1 MKQMKI
7 WVLALIVL
15 VGVGFTSCMNSDDN
29 STSSWMGPVEVS
41 YSPYDRTT
49 SFKFGELIISPTNT
63 SLATVEKQYNFKP
76 STTRMA
82 YIAFEYSTDEGSGNE
97 TATNKLQNVVMN
109 YAVSLDETVERV
121 TEKGASNDSIAT
133 APIIRMTDVMASTQN
148 ENGFYILHDRY
159 LFTGLA
165 YFVQEKAHSFT
176 LVNYPNEEVE
186 EGTVKFYLR
195 HSGTP
200 EKETIGQTSVNAAGL
215 YPYLYFKS
223 FDIRNYLPTEPGKE
237 VKIVVVV
244 DQNTVNNKLD
254 DETNTKTKEY
264 TVTYKV
270 EE

>member
-1 MKQMKI
+1 MKQVKVL
-7 WVLALIVL
+7 VLALIVL
-15 VGVGFTSCMNSDDN
+15 MGVGFTSCMNSDDN
-29 STSSWMGPVEVS
+29 STSSWMGPVEVFNS
-41 YSPYDRTT
+41 AFTGTY
-49 SFKFGELIISPTNT
+49 FKFGELIIYPTNT
-63 SLATVEKQYNFKP
+63 SLATVEKQYNFEP
-76 STTRMA
+76 SATRMA

-109 YAVSLDETVERV
+109 YAVSLDETVESV
-121 TEKGASNDSIAT
+121 IDKGNAPNDSVAT
-133 APIIRMTDVMASTQN
+133 APIIRMTDVMSATPN
-148 ENGFYILHDRY
+148 ENGFYILHNRY

-176 LVNYPNEEVE
+176 LVNYPNEVVE

-223 FDIRNYLPTEPGKE
+223 FDIRNYLPTELGKE

-254 DETNTKTKEY
+254 DESNTKQKEY
-264 TVTYKV
+264 TLTYKV